1 MKKCLPQLKS
11 INRLLLIITSNYSA
25 DKSLN
30 IAIMVMI
37 KVSVAKRK
45 ANETADAVRFIQN
58 GQKVEANKGRA
69 LT

>member
-1 MKKCLPQLKS
+1 
-11 INRLLLIITSNYSA
+11 
-25 DKSLN
+25 
-30 IAIMVMI
+30 MVMI